1 MWCDLWTAGFHFSLP
16 WRVSA
21 WPSLQLAAVP
31 QLPPARG
38 THPPCLY
45 PAKDRG
51 ILFFFIPTITLEYY
65 LLLFILPLPFLL
77 SLAPSP
83 CSVFNHLLF
92 PLYHII
98 FSHPSFPSLPL
109 TPLGKSFS
117 HPLPVSHLSSP
128 QPPLPLPSPP
138 YSYLSMNPQ
147 LCLN

>member
-1 MWCDLWTAGFHFSLP
+1 MTCGLQVFIFRCLDVCQRDPLSNLQRFHSC
-16 WRVSA
+16 
-21 WPSLQLAAVP
+21 
-31 QLPPARG
+31 LPPEAHI
-38 THPPCLY
+38 HPVSTLLKTGEY
-45 PAKDRG
+45 
-51 ILFFFIPTITLEYY
+51 FFFIPTITLEYY

-128 QPPLPLPSPP
+128 QPPLPLPSSPP